1 MSKKTK
7 GLIYTMFNFTKKA
20 EIIEDQIELTD
31 EQLTEVTGGAT
42 GAQAGAAVSGTS
54 VQVGL
59 AVSTDA
65 LSSTGLVGSTLNGV
79 TGTVNGVAGKTLGVV
94 GL

>member
-1 MSKKTK
+1 
-7 GLIYTMFNFTKKA
+7 MFNFTKKA

-42 GAQAGAAVSGTS
+42 AANAGAAVTGTS
-54 VQVGL
+54 VQLGL

-65 LSSTGLVGSTLNGV
+65 LSANGLVGSTLTGV
-79 TGTVNGVAGKTLGVV
+79 TGTVNGVTGKALGVA

>member
-1 MSKKTK
+1 
-7 GLIYTMFNFTKKA
+7 MFNFTKKA
-20 EIIEDQIELTD
+20 EIVEDQIELTD

-42 GAQAGAAVSGTS
+42 SANAGAAVSGTS
-54 VQVGL
+54 VQLGL

-65 LSSTGLVGSTLNGV
+65 LSSNGLVGGVLNTA
-79 TGTVNGVAGKTLGVV
+79 TGTVNGVAGKTLGIV